1 MRGEALC
8 LKFLIIKDIF
18 VEVLVLTALGVGGAT
33 VIGAVLGFLMKGFS
47 EKYGSLIMFFA
58 SGVMLASA
66 VCGLILPSLELGG
79 RLAPLITIP
88 AIFLGALVLDGMEKI
103 LPGDPAA
110 SADENTKRQSVL
122 MFVFAIALHNLPEGL
137 AAGVGFYAGDLSD
150 ALFIALGIAFQNL
163 PEGMV
168 LIAPMLS
175 LGISPGRTFFYAAL
189 TGLIEVIGTFVGY
202 FAISLSEAI
211 LPFAL
216 ALAGGTMIYVIS
228 EDMMRD
234 RAGAGEKYC
243 SYSLLVGFSL
253 MLIVS
258 FLL

>member
-1 MRGEALC
+1 MT
-8 LKFLIIKDIF
+8 
-18 VEVLVLTALGVGGAT
+18 VLVLTALGVGGAT
-33 VIGAVLGFLMKGFS
+33 VLGAVFGFLLRGFS

-66 VCGLILPSLELGG
+66 MMGLILPSLELGG
-79 RLAPLITIP
+79 EYAPLITIP
-88 AIFLGALVLDGMEKI
+88 AIFIGAVILDRAEKI
-103 LPGDPAA
+103 LPE
-110 SADENTKRQSVL
+110 SAGLSGAEQTRRRSVL

-175 LGISPGRTFFYAAL
+175 LGISPGRTFCYAAL
-189 TGLIEVIGTFVGY
+189 TGLIEVAGTFIGY
-202 FAISLSEAI
+202 FAISLSQAV

-234 RAGAGEKYC
+234 RGGRGERYC

>member
-1 MRGEALC
+1 MT
-8 LKFLIIKDIF
+8 
-18 VEVLVLTALGVGGAT
+18 VLVLTALGVGGAT
-33 VIGAVLGFLMKGFS
+33 VLGAVFGFILKGFS

-66 VCGLILPSLELGG
+66 MMGLILPSLELGG
-79 RLAPLITIP
+79 DFAPLITIP
-88 AIFLGALVLDGMEKI
+88 AIFLGAIVLDAMEKI
-103 LPGDPAA
+103 LPENQTI
-110 SADENTKRQSVL
+110 SSDEETKRRSVL

-175 LGISPGRTFFYAAL
+175 LGISPAKTFFYAAL
-189 TGLIEVIGTFVGY
+189 TGLIEVIGTFIGY
-202 FAISLSEAI
+202 FAISLSTAI

-228 EDMMRD
+228 EDMMRE
-234 RAGAGEKYC
+234 RGGRGEKYC
-243 SYSLLVGFSL
+243 SYALLVGFSL
-253 MLIVS
+253 MLIIS